1 MSISVRCGKRPD
13 LAGFVTGALLWA
25 LYSVWQSCL
34 TLSLR
39 AEIEPASS
47 RYDHHAFVSLSWFA
61 TVLEGASQ
69 CARRLGVTVGAR

>member
-1 MSISVRCGKRPD
+1 MS
-13 LAGFVTGALLWA
+13 GALLWA

-47 RYDHHAFVSLSWFA
+47 RDDRRAFVSLSWFA
-61 TVLEGASQ
+61 TVLEGA
-69 CARRLGVTVGAR
+69 RRSALTLDVAVGAR